1 MNAKNESETWQIF
14 SKLTVNVVV
23 KLSDVFK

>member
-14 SKLTVNVVV
+14 SKLPVNVVV